1 MRRVLFCNIAYL
13 PYYDTKLDTVEPQNG
28 GSYVLN
34 EGDALEK
41 HNFEIC
47 ADGQCRGF
55 VETKH
60 RKGYKEGLL
69 LNEYNQMRIENIDS
83 LAKNRESIGNVLVVF
98 CAKPKDGHSVI
109 VGWYK
114 NATVYRHRPS
124 YNGRAYN
131 LCAQKED
138 CVLLPEHK
146 RTFKAPRAKM
156 DGFGFGRSNLWYA
169 PGEKGRDYVEKVFD
183 YIDSYAP

>member
-60 RKGYKEGLL
+60 RKCY
-69 LNEYNQMRIENIDS
+69 
-83 LAKNRESIGNVLVVF
+83 
-98 CAKPKDGHSVI
+98 
-109 VGWYK
+109 
-114 NATVYRHRPS
+114 
-124 YNGRAYN
+124 
-131 LCAQKED
+131 
-138 CVLLPEHK
+138 
-146 RTFKAPRAKM
+146 
-156 DGFGFGRSNLWYA
+156 SNLNHTSAAHTTPPVTGVLPLCTRLRRVRRNNPPW
-169 PGEKGRDYVEKVFD
+169 R
-183 YIDSYAP
+183 SL

>member
-28 GSYVLN
+28 GAYV
-34 EGDALEK
+34 
-41 HNFEIC
+41 
-47 ADGQCRGF
+47 
-55 VETKH
+55 
-60 RKGYKEGLL
+60 
-69 LNEYNQMRIENIDS
+69 LNEYNQLHIEKIDP
-83 LAKNRESIGNVLVVF
+83 LAKNREYIDNVLVVF

-124 YNGRAYN
+124 YNGQAYN
-131 LCAQKED
+131 LCAQKGD

-146 RTFKAPRAKM
+146 RTFKALRAKP
-156 DGFGFGRSNLWYA
+156 DGIGFGQSNLWYA
-169 PGEKGRDYVEKVFD
+169 SGEKCRDYVEKVFD
-183 YIDSYAP
+183 YIDSYAS

>member
-34 EGDALEK
+34 EGDTLEK

-55 VETKH
+55 VETKY

-69 LNEYNQMRIENIDS
+69 LNEYNQMHIENIDS

-98 CAKPKDGHSVI
+98 CAKQAFLMAI
-109 VGWYK
+109 
-114 NATVYRHRPS
+114 
-124 YNGRAYN
+124 
-131 LCAQKED
+131 
-138 CVLLPEHK
+138 
-146 RTFKAPRAKM
+146 
-156 DGFGFGRSNLWYA
+156 
-169 PGEKGRDYVEKVFD
+169 
-183 YIDSYAP
+183 I

>member
-47 ADGQCRGF
+47 ADGQ
-55 VETKH
+55 
-60 RKGYKEGLL
+60 
-69 LNEYNQMRIENIDS
+69 
-83 LAKNRESIGNVLVVF
+83 
-98 CAKPKDGHSVI
+98 
-109 VGWYK
+109 
-114 NATVYRHRPS
+114 
-124 YNGRAYN
+124 
-131 LCAQKED
+131 
-138 CVLLPEHK
+138 
-146 RTFKAPRAKM
+146 
-156 DGFGFGRSNLWYA
+156 SNLWYA
-169 PGEKGRDYVEKVFD
+169 PGEKCRDYVEKVFD

>member
-1 MRRVLFCNIAYL
+1 M
-13 PYYDTKLDTVEPQNG
+13 
-28 GSYVLN
+28 N
-34 EGDALEK
+34 EGDAHEK

-156 DGFGFGRSNLWYA
+156 DGFGFGQSNLWYA
-169 PGEKGRDYVEKVFD
+169 PGEKCRDYVEKVFD

>member
-34 EGDALEK
+34 EGDAHEK

-98 CAKPKDGHSVI
+98 LRK
-109 VGWYK
+109 
-114 NATVYRHRPS
+114 
-124 YNGRAYN
+124 
-131 LCAQKED
+131 AQR
-138 CVLLPEHK
+138 
-146 RTFKAPRAKM
+146 RT
-156 DGFGFGRSNLWYA
+156 
-169 PGEKGRDYVEKVFD
+169 
-183 YIDSYAP
+183 